1 MDDSTITTE
10 TKLTSEQ
17 ECVLYKLAQMLMS
30 NNRAEAEAVRGYT
43 EQLNV
48 IREAKKECA
57 NLPDMLGLL
66 EKLEADTEEKTQ
78 DELSHGNALYCEYT
92 ELTGIVPKED

>member
-17 ECVLYKLAQMLMS
+17 ECVLYKLAQMLMT

-43 EQLNV
+43 EQLDV
-48 IREAKKECA
+48 IREAKEKCA
-57 NLPDMLGLL
+57 NLPDMLAML
-66 EKLEADTEEKTQ
+66 ERLEADTEEKTQ
-78 DELSHGNALYCEYT
+78 DELSHGNALYREYT
-92 ELTGIVPKED
+92 DLTGIVPKED